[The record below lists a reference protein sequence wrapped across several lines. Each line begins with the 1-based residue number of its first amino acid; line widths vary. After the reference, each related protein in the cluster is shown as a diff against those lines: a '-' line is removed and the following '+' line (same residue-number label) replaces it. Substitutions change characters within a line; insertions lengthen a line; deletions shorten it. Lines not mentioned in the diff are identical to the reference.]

1 MLQLV
6 QRRIQRPGN
15 NAAMNLQVDSKPA
28 HSTVGENNQ
37 LYFQGVKFV
46 CMSMDKNHLHYH
58 QLSTAYGVIKIAL
71 SVKGTE
77 A

>member
-1 MLQLV
+1 
-6 QRRIQRPGN
+6 
-15 NAAMNLQVDSKPA
+15 MNLQVDAKPA

-37 LYFQGVKFV
+37 LYFQGIKFIF
-46 CMSMDKNHLHYH
+46 MSVDKNHLHYH
-58 QLSTAYGVIKIAL
+58 QLSTTYRVIKIAQ